1 MDSLLDALQEGRLIE
16 LPDPNKNDAL
26 QILAHVLEA
35 IPSLPA
41 GTDIAGIILAKEQNT
56 RTSLGNG
63 WACPDA
69 RVPFDE
75 DLICAV
81 GWSPQ
86 GIDYGAPD
94 GILVRIIAMYLVP
107 ENQRSHYLREVSL
120 LAKALAVYPK
130 RDQIVAAKDL
140 TEVRGHLLDLIAS
153 TKETVGPDVRARMIQ
168 LQARP
173 PAGVPVAASLAD
185 LVVEPLT
192 VVTAPG
198 MRPVVLVQDRELM
211 DSLESAAGFVEAV
224 TTRGSFQE
232 GRWHV
237 VKRGAVMYQGD
248 RVVYDCLALRTA
260 ASGR

>member
-1 MDSLLDALQEGRLIE
+1 VDSLLDALQEGRLIE
-16 LPDPNKNDAL
+16 LPDPNKDDAL

-35 IPSLPA
+35 IPSLPP
-41 GTDIAGIILAKEQNT
+41 GIDIAGIVRAKEQTT

-94 GILVRIIAMYLVP
+94 GVPVRIIAMYLVP

-120 LAKALAVYPK
+120 LAKALAIYPN
-130 RDQIVAAKDL
+130 RDQIQAATEL
-140 TEVRGHLLDLIAS
+140 NEVRAHLLDLIAT
-153 TKETVGPDVRARMIQ
+153 TKAAVGPDVRARMIQ

-173 PAGVPVAASLAD
+173 IAAELTAGSLAD
-185 LVVEPLT
+185 LVVEPLSLIA
-192 VVTAPG
+192 VPG
-198 MRPVVLVQDRELM
+198 LKPVVLAQDRDLM
-211 DSLESAAGFVEAV
+211 DSLENAAGVVEAV
-224 TTRGSFQE
+224 TTKGSFQE
-232 GRWHV
+232 GRWRV

-248 RVVYDCLALRTA
+248 RVVYDCLALRKA
-260 ASGR
+260 GNAR